1 MTGLDLLVMRN
12 CHVHVNHAL
21 ESNLSEDED
30 PTLDKIRYI
39 VILND
44 IIRYIVNDGNGAT
57 QMFGTGFASQFSGNE
72 VVVSQ
77 KEADIATGL

>member
-30 PTLDKIRYI
+30 PTLDK
-39 VILND
+39 
-44 IIRYIVNDGNGAT
+44 IRYIVNDGNGAT